1 MLTENEKTYLGLDF
15 STQRLKGI
23 IVDYDLNVLL
33 EESVEFDSVLP
44 EFRTHKGVIHS
55 KDGKT
60 VTAPT
65 IMWVKA
71 MDVLL
76 DKLQVAGA
84 DFGKLTAVSGSAQQH
99 GTVYWQKG
107 SEAILRN
114 LDPTSFLHTQLA
126 SSFTIPD
133 SPVWMD
139 SSTSV
144 YCRKLE
150 DAVGGAEKLAEL
162 TGAIAYERF
171 SAAQISKIADTKKIA
186 YENTERISLIS
197 SFGCSLLLGSY
208 APIDLS
214 DGSGMNLLDIRTK
227 EWNSTCLTACAP
239 NLADKLGKPVPCG
252 ADLGVIN
259 EYFVERFAFNA
270 YCRVVSFTGDN
281 PASLIGMRLRPGD
294 VAISLGTSD
303 TVFLWLD
310 KQIVLPECNV
320 SVNPLK
326 SDAFMG
332 LLCFKN
338 GSLTRERFRDTFAK
352 RSWEEFNSI
361 LERTPR
367 GNFGYLGYFFDAQ
380 EILPWARGEYRFDKA
395 DNNIS
400 KFPSV
405 EIELRALIE
414 GQFIAKRS
422 HAEDLGVVIGPNSK
436 IFATGGAS
444 RNKVILQILSD
455 VFNTP
460 VYVLE
465 GANSAVLGAA
475 YLAKQAVR
483 NESDEPDPMTH
494 FEYIT
499 RNVNAAKLMCSPY
512 SDADQI
518 YTPMV
523 ARYRRFVS
531 DLLPVPDKT

>member
-1 MLTENEKTYLGLDF
+1 MLMEGEKTYLGLDF
-15 STQRLKGI
+15 STQQLKGI
-23 IVDYDLNVLL
+23 IVGEDLNVLL

-55 KDGKT
+55 KDGRT
-60 VTAPT
+60 ITTPT

-84 DFGKLTAVSGSAQQH
+84 DFGKIAAVSGSAQQH

-107 SEAILRN
+107 SENVLRN

-139 SSTSV
+139 SSTST

-150 DAVGGAEKLAEL
+150 EAVGGPEELAKL
-162 TGAIAYERF
+162 TGAVAFERF
-171 SAAQISKIADTKKIA
+171 SGPQISKIAETKKIA

-197 SFGCSLLLGSY
+197 SFGCSLLLGRY

-214 DGSGMNLLDIRTK
+214 DGSGMNLLDLQTK
-227 EWNSTCLTACAP
+227 DWNSTCLTACAP

-270 YCRVVSFTGDN
+270 NCRVASFTGDN
-281 PASLIGMRLRPGD
+281 PASLIGMRLKAGD

-310 KQIVLPECNV
+310 KQTVLPECHV

-338 GSLTRERFRDTFAK
+338 GSLTRERFRDTFAN
-352 RSWEEFNSI
+352 RSWDEFNSI

-367 GNFGYLGYFFDAQ
+367 GNFGNVGYFFDVQ
-380 EILPWARGEYRFDKA
+380 EILPWAQGEYRFDKA
-395 DNNIS
+395 DNVIS
-400 KFPSV
+400 KFPSI

-422 HAEDLGVVIGPNSK
+422 HAEDLGVAIGPNSK
-436 IFATGGAS
+436 ILATGGAS
-444 RNKVILQILSD
+444 KNKVILQILSD
-455 VFNTP
+455 VFNRP

-465 GANSAVLGAA
+465 GANSSVLGAS
-475 YLAKQAVR
+475 YLAKYALR
-483 NESDEPDPMTH
+483 NDSEEPDPVAY
-494 FEYIT
+494 FDRIT
-499 RNVNAAKLMCSPY
+499 SNVNAATLVCTPY
-512 SDADQI
+512 GDADQI

-523 ARYRRFVS
+523 TRYKRFIS
-531 DLLPVPDKT
+531 DVLNKT